1 MSTTAVLSRTS
12 GASVKLSVIAVW
24 IVAVLAAAGS
34 ALESFTVITGRVVF
48 ALNGA
53 DPRLP
58 LTSLPQINQAELR
71 EGSAG
76 YLADAPTWLRVLC
89 ATPAMVYIIIALLA
103 AVLITRALHGI
114 AASRPFSSSV
124 RRSMTIL
131 SLILIMGGILY
142 GVLDSIAGQ
151 AIYDV
156 AVTFFTQGIQFP
168 LGADYAVT
176 STNPARW
183 PFFMIITGVV
193 GLALSSAF
201 RAGARLEEAADGLV

>member
-1 MSTTAVLSRTS
+1 MSATPVISRTS
-12 GASVKLSVIAVW
+12 GTSVKLSVIIVW
-24 IVAVLAAAGS
+24 IVAVLAAVGS
-34 ALESFTVITGRVVF
+34 ALEIFTVITGRAVF

-71 EGSAG
+71 EGAAG

-89 ATPAMVYIIIALLA
+89 STPAMVYILIALLA
-103 AVLITRALHGI
+103 AVLITRALRGI

-142 GVLDSIAGQ
+142 GVLDRIAGQ

-156 AVTFFTQGIQFP
+156 AVSSTQGIQFP

-193 GLALSSAF
+193 GLALSTAF

>member
-1 MSTTAVLSRTS
+1 MSTTPVISRTS

-24 IVAVLAAAGS
+24 IVAVLAAVGS
-34 ALESFTVITGRVVF
+34 ALEIFTVIMGRAVF

-71 EGSAG
+71 EGTTG
-76 YLADAPTWLRVLC
+76 YLADAPAWLRVLC
-89 ATPAMVYIIIALLA
+89 ATPAMVYILIALLA
-103 AVLITRALHGI
+103 AVLITRALRGI

-124 RRSMTIL
+124 RRSMTVL
-131 SLILIMGGILY
+131 SLILILGGILY
-142 GVLDSIAGQ
+142 GVLDRIAGQ

-156 AVTFFTQGIQFP
+156 AVTFTQGIQFP

-193 GLALSSAF
+193 GLALSTAF